1 MMFRRSNRAKNGP
14 VPLPSAATRYCRN
27 SPVPT
32 GPARVLESTVQ
43 SLQVAILVP
52 TRAFGARELEE
63 LVVEYPAARGR
74 VHLTGTAVI
83 EDPHEPD
90 LIRVQGPLT
99 AEVLQERD
107 FVRVSSARPVL
118 VYMGSGSEKIQSF
131 TVDLSGGGLLLAGP
145 DTLQIGERIE
155 FRLTVA
161 QDAPPIK
168 GVGTVVRIDS
178 KGGAESASPRSPRPT
193 GAGSS
198 GSSST
203 CSAPSAAADSGNR
216 TAMAAEAT
224 LEAPT
229 APQPSA
235 VAAPVPAPEKAEK
248 AEKADKGKGKGKGKE
263 KKGKGSAADAPGA
276 QSAAPTVAAHPRA
289 ARSVAKAKGWGGLGG
304 FLLAGYLSLPTHGL
318 AEACLRALVAG
329 TVCYVVAWG
338 GAVFIWRRLIAIELG
353 PRNDRDAG
361 RAHASGRRRAA
372 RSG

>member
-14 VPLPSAATRYCRN
+14 VPLPERSD
-27 SPVPT
+27 PVLLKVP
-32 GPARVLESTVQ
+32 GSDRIPARVLESTVQ

-63 LVVEYPAARGR
+63 LVVEYPSARGR

-178 KGGAESASPRSPRPT
+178 KGRRGVSFTEIAETDR
-193 GAGSS
+193 
-198 GSSST
+198 
-203 CSAPSAAADSGNR
+203 
-216 TAMAAEAT
+216 
-224 LEAPT
+224 
-229 APQPSA
+229 
-235 VAAPVPAPEKAEK
+235 
-248 AEKADKGKGKGKGKE
+248 
-263 KKGKGSAADAPGA
+263 
-276 QSAAPTVAAHPRA
+276 
-289 ARSVAKAKGWGGLGG
+289 
-304 FLLAGYLSLPTHGL
+304 
-318 AEACLRALVAG
+318 
-329 TVCYVVAWG
+329 
-338 GAVFIWRRLIAIELG
+338 RRLVRFIFDLQRSE
-353 PRNDRDAG
+353 
-361 RAHASGRRRAA
+361 RRRGL
-372 RSG
+372 REQDRYGS

>member
-14 VPLPSAATRYCRN
+14 VPLPERSD
-27 SPVPT
+27 PVLLKIP
-32 GPARVLESTVQ
+32 GSDRIPARVLESAVQ

-63 LVVEYPAARGR
+63 LVVEYPSARGR

-168 GVGTVVRIDS
+168 GVGTVVRIDARA
-178 KGGAESASPRSPRPT
+178 GAESLHRDRRDRQAPAGQVHLRPAALRAPPRTQGTGPLWQLRRRSRRPPHRSPAPWLRRAGTREGREGREGDKGRARARRRRRGRIRRPTRPARSPRPRPLPPT
-193 GAGSS
+193 R
-198 GSSST
+198 
-203 CSAPSAAADSGNR
+203 AP
-216 TAMAAEAT
+216 
-224 LEAPT
+224 P
-229 APQPSA
+229 
-235 VAAPVPAPEKAEK
+235 
-248 AEKADKGKGKGKGKE
+248 
-263 KKGKGSAADAPGA
+263 
-276 QSAAPTVAAHPRA
+276 
-289 ARSVAKAKGWGGLGG
+289 ARSQKRR
-304 FLLAGYLSLPTHGL
+304 AGRPGRLPSRRIPPLPTHGL

-338 GAVFIWRRLIAIELG
+338 GAVFIWRRLIAIELK
-353 PRNDRDAG
+353 G
-361 RAHASGRRRAA
+361 REMTAMQAARRIGRRRAA